1 MYLLYKAIELNW
13 IGIEIEMK
21 EESKEE
27 VVWL

>member
-13 IGIEIEMK
+13 IEIEIEMK